1 MKFSLDIDGETV
13 TLNDG
18 DLAIT
23 NVSEDAPKAAS
34 MIFYWGSVA
43 AAIRQQLEKA
53 RHDYRHLRGQ
63 TLVST
68 LASEPKLAEWK
79 IMAAFE
85 AGEGFRRSKAA
96 IEHWQRLYDQ
106 AQAIYAATQA
116 RASVIQTIYKHETGG
131 KAYAGA
137 IGDGPKK
144 SKTDKVRDLLRKK
157 Q

>member
-23 NVSEDAPKAAS
+23 DVAADAPQAAS
-34 MIFYWGSVA
+34 MIFYWGSVTA
-43 AAIRQQLEKA
+43 ACRQQLEKA
-53 RHDYRHLRGQ
+53 RHDYRHLRGR
-63 TLVST
+63 TLVET
-68 LASEPKLAEWK
+68 LSAEPKLAEWK

-85 AGEGFRRSKAA
+85 ASEGFRRAKSA
-96 IEHWQRLYDQ
+96 IEHWQRIFDQ
-106 AQAIYAATQA
+106 AQSIYTATQA